1 MMKVRVYFNLHR
13 KLFSVM
19 DCATRRVIGH
29 RRTVNLS
36 GARFVVSE
44 PGRQRVIREKRKNVH
59 AFVEG
64 TLVEAVPPTRTWRRV
79 SYNPYFA
86 GHFYCPDTPERV
98 RVGASDAVSMYAA
111 ANGKPSMYAAV

>member
-19 DCATRRVIGH
+19 DCATRRVVSH
-29 RRTVNLS
+29 RRTVSLS
-36 GARFVVSE
+36 DARFIVSE

-64 TLVEAVPPTRTWRRV
+64 TLADTLPRKRNWMKV

-86 GHFYCPDTPERV
+86 GHFYCPDTPDRV

-111 ANGKPSMYAAV
+111 ANGKPSMYATI